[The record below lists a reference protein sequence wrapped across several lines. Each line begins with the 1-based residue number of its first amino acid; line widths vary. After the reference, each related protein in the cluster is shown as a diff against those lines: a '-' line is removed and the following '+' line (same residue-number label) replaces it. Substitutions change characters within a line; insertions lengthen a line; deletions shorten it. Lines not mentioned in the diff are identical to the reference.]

1 MTRKG
6 QIWLAC
12 CLLILGLF
20 AQQAAAEDS
29 LHFLLETDA
38 AYELKFTYPNR
49 MDTVPPILSIYTY
62 DEQGPILNLSR
73 LYQGLVYDDLTEM
86 NLIFEAPKGYLR
98 AEVKISAD
106 EVLGPTAL
114 DIERVDRF
122 DPEQESMLA
131 HLIVNEMVYTGLVVD
146 ARGLG
151 LERGMSP
158 RIWSESG
165 ELIYGGVAADYEFVL
180 HEGVI
185 SYGQELS
192 DDLMD
197 RVSIPG
203 KLIYSAPLVVQALG
217 VKGEPQTGVVI
228 SQEAADRILAAIKNY
243 DFFAHYA
250 VVFLID

>member
-1 MTRKG
+1 M
-6 QIWLAC
+6 
-12 CLLILGLF
+12 
-20 AQQAAAEDS
+20 
-29 LHFLLETDA
+29 
-38 AYELKFTYPNR
+38 
-49 MDTVPPILSIYTY
+49 
-62 DEQGPILNLSR
+62 
-73 LYQGLVYDDLTEM
+73 
-86 NLIFEAPKGYLR
+86 
-98 AEVKISAD
+98 
-106 EVLGPTAL
+106 
-114 DIERVDRF
+114 
-122 DPEQESMLA
+122 
-131 HLIVNEMVYTGLVVD
+131 VVD

-151 LERGMSP
+151 LSGD
-158 RIWSESG
+158 ESAHLVGIG

-197 RVSIPG
+197 RFSIPG